1 MNKVGGYDLRKG
13 EVLRVA
19 SGYTV
24 FYVDEE
30 QKYRE
35 AIDYFV
41 TRGMPITSIS
51 VEDLD
56 GLI

>member
-41 TRGMPITSIS
+41 TRGMPITSILS
-51 VEDLD
+51 
-56 GLI
+56 LIHI

>member
-30 QKYRE
+30 
-35 AIDYFV
+35 
-41 TRGMPITSIS
+41 
-51 VEDLD
+51 
-56 GLI
+56 

>member
-1 MNKVGGYDLRKG
+1 MNKVGGYDLRTN

-19 SGYTV
+19 SGFTV
-24 FYVDEE
+24 FYVDQEK
-30 QKYRE
+30 KYRE

-41 TRGMPITSIS
+41 TRGMPITSIT